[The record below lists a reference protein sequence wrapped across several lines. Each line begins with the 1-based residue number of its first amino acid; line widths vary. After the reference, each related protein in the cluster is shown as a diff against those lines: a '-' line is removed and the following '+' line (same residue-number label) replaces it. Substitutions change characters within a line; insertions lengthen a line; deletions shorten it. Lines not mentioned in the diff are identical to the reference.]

1 MLSKKKN
8 KIAMFLL
15 ISFAVILSAF
25 LTCIPPSY
33 AAAGDFSIEIDK
45 TEVSPTDYS
54 DFTVLPAVSGTTA
67 KYDDISNTLCLD
79 GATIETTTQTALTV
93 KCSLTTESVF
103 TLKMKNSHI
112 IINNTENGVY
122 EECGI
127 KFEEDS
133 KPYDVILDLEGDSTI
148 EINTT
153 DDSIISGII
162 NEVSGKK
169 FRITGSGTL
178 TIKTDS
184 GDYGIYSKSDID
196 IDAKKLDIS
205 SEKQDVVSG
214 IELSGNIT
222 VGSGTELIV
231 KSLIKGSY
239 KDKQGQCIMCDGLDI
254 KGKVD
259 LSLQTD
265 AYQQGTL
272 FGANCLNI
280 YIADTGSLKVTT
292 GTARYNVAID
302 TLGLKNEGT
311 IDAESGDS
319 TGDGTIAINVRK
331 FDNSGTVNV
340 KSGND
345 SGTPS
350 DGYYN
355 VSVGIS
361 FNPQEPNKSFVNSG
375 DITAIAGKSENGVSA
390 GIMRYKIS
398 DDASDTSIIE
408 ITGGNVKAIS
418 NADKESYGFFD
429 MFPDAAK
436 HTYTKT
442 GGNVIFKGNTKDVVR
457 KENLS
462 NHKKSNSDWS
472 SASSGGSY
480 IGNGR
485 GGGGKSSVDK
495 KDIAGEPSKK
505 SEPSKNDKAETT
517 VEIKIGSNIFIKK
530 TDGVTTQIKLDV
542 IPYIKDG
549 RTMLPVRFIAE
560 VLGFKVD
567 WVRETRT
574 VVLKDNETVVEIQVD
589 KNQIKVNGIA
599 YESDVKPEIKNSRTM
614 MPIANI
620 ARALGLKDGTDIL
633 WDNAAKKVTIIKTIV
648 K

>member
-1 MLSKKKN
+1 MLLTEQTLSKKKN

-33 AAAGDFSIEIDK
+33 AVAGDFSIDIDK
-45 TEVSPTDYS
+45 TEVDSSNYGNL
-54 DFTVLPAVSGTTA
+54 TVLPAVSGSTA
-67 KYDDISNTLCLD
+67 KYDDSSNTLCLD

-93 KCSLTTESVF
+93 KCSSTTEPVF

-112 IINNTENGVY
+112 IINNIENGVY

-127 KFEEDS
+127 KFEEGS
-133 KPYDVILDLEGDSTI
+133 KPYDVILDLEGDNTI

-153 DDSIISGII
+153 DDSIILGII

-178 TIKTDS
+178 TIKTNS

-205 SEKQDVVSG
+205 SEKEYGVSG
-214 IELSGNIT
+214 IELLGNIT

-239 KDKQGQCIMCDGLDI
+239 KDKQGQCITCYNLDI

-272 FGANCLNI
+272 FGVNCLNI
-280 YIADTGSLKVTT
+280 YIANTGSLKVTT

-302 TLGLKNEGT
+302 TFGLKNEGT

-355 VSVGIS
+355 MSVGIS
-361 FNPQEPNKSFVNSG
+361 FNPLGPNKSFVNSG

-390 GIMRYKIS
+390 GIMRYKFP
-398 DDASDTSIIE
+398 DDASDTSSIE

-418 NADKESYGFFD
+418 NAYKESYGFFD

-436 HTYTKT
+436 HIYTQT

-457 KENLS
+457 KGNLS
-462 NHKKSNSDWS
+462 NHKK
-472 SASSGGSY
+472 
-480 IGNGR
+480 
-485 GGGGKSSVDK
+485 K
-495 KDIAGEPSKK
+495 
-505 SEPSKNDKAETT
+505 
-517 VEIKIGSNIFIKK
+517 
-530 TDGVTTQIKLDV
+530 
-542 IPYIKDG
+542 
-549 RTMLPVRFIAE
+549 
-560 VLGFKVD
+560 
-567 WVRETRT
+567 
-574 VVLKDNETVVEIQVD
+574 
-589 KNQIKVNGIA
+589 
-599 YESDVKPEIKNSRTM
+599 
-614 MPIANI
+614 
-620 ARALGLKDGTDIL
+620 
-633 WDNAAKKVTIIKTIV
+633 
-648 K
+648 

>member
-1 MLSKKKN
+1 MPL
-8 KIAMFLL
+8 
-15 ISFAVILSAF
+15 
-25 LTCIPPSY
+25 SY
-33 AAAGDFSIEIDK
+33 AAAGDFSIDIDK
-45 TEVSPTDYS
+45 TEVDSSNYS
-54 DFTVLPAVSGTTA
+54 NLTVLPAVSGTTA
-67 KYDDISNTLCLD
+67 KYDDSTNTLSLEN
-79 GATIETTTQTALTV
+79 AAIKTTTQTALTV
-93 KCSLTTESVF
+93 KCSSATESVF
-103 TLKMKNSHI
+103 TFKMKNSHI
-112 IINNTENGVY
+112 IINNIENGVY

-127 KFEEDS
+127 KFEEGS

-169 FRITGSGTL
+169 FRIIGSGTL
-178 TIKTDS
+178 TIKTNS

-205 SEKQDVVSG
+205 SEKQDGVSG
-214 IELSGNIT
+214 VELSGNIT

-231 KSLIKGSY
+231 KSLIKSSY
-239 KDKQGQCIMCDGLDI
+239 KDKQGQGIMCDGLDI

-350 DGYYN
+350 DSYYN
-355 VSVGIS
+355 MSVGIS

-390 GIMRYKIS
+390 GIMRYKFP
-398 DDASDTSIIE
+398 DDASDTSSIE
-408 ITGGNVKAIS
+408 ITGGNVKSIS

-429 MFPDAAK
+429 MFLDAAK

-442 GGNVIFKGNTKDVVR
+442 GGSVIFKGNTKDVIR
-457 KENLS
+457 KENLMEGGS
-462 NHKKSNSDWS
+462 GSSNSESQDFKRIKSGGRSSGVSSSS
-472 SASSGGSY
+472 SADEDKDKQEGE
-480 IGNGR
+480 N
-485 GGGGKSSVDK
+485 K
-495 KDIAGEPSKK
+495 KDIITKF
-505 SEPSKNDKAETT
+505 SKNNKYEARIK
-517 VEIKIGSNIFIKK
+517 IKIGSNIL
-530 TDGVTTQIKLDV
+530 TREVDGIVTETVLDAA
-542 IPYIKDG
+542 PYIKDG
-549 RTMLPVRFIAE
+549 RTMLPLRFIAE
-560 VLGFKVD
+560 ALGFKVD
-567 WVRETRT
+567 WIKETKT
-574 VVLKDNETVVEIQVD
+574 VILKDNETVVEIPVD
-589 KNQIKVNGIA
+589 TNQIKVNGIA
-599 YESDVKPEIKNSRTM
+599 YESDVKPEIKNDRTM
-614 MPIANI
+614 LPIANI
-620 ARALGLKDGTDIL
+620 ARALGLKDGSDIL
-633 WDNAAKKVTIIKTIV
+633 WDNTAKKVTIIKTIV
-648 K
+648 KQ